1 MATLGSLVVSLAVDT
16 ARFQGDLGRA
26 ATIAE
31 SRMRNIKDVST
42 KALGAITV
50 AATAAG
56 GALVYALK
64 SAIDRADNMR
74 DLAQSA
80 GVTVEQLSRLAFA
93 GKQSGVEIDQ
103 IGKALAK
110 LSAAGVPDANAA
122 LLDLADV
129 FASMPDGAA
138 KTALAIDK
146 FGERIGPAL
155 IPLLNEGRAGLVG
168 MGEEAK
174 RLGLELSTSAAA
186 GADQFNDSLGVMKG
200 IVEGLGNSLAAQM
213 LPVLNEIAD
222 SFTKSA
228 TGADRLSRA
237 AEQLATFLKL
247 LVDIGFSVY
256 STFNNVGTALA
267 ALAAATTAALQG
279 DVRRAASILK
289 DANAEQIAN
298 EKAANEFL
306 EKLWSDRVATAEA
319 AAKQLTRIQAI
330 SRAGGS
336 EIKTRYD
343 PKTDPFLKGSGKED
357 DKIPALSFAQQMV
370 QEAQDAR
377 VREYWEGVEISAKSA
392 AEAQEIAA
400 DGLAEVSKEMEAE
413 FASWFEGTEQIS
425 VFAEQSARNMQDSF
439 AQFLFDPFDQGLKGM
454 LAGFLDTIRRM
465 VAEAASAQILGSLFN
480 FIGGK
485 AGGGVGAFFSNMAGG
500 ILGKRA
506 GGGPVSAGGAYLV
519 GERGPELLQMGSM
532 GGTVIPNHAMGG
544 GITINNHIDA
554 RGADAERI
562 MAMLPP
568 LLKQNSDQTVA
579 RIRDMNGRG
588 RL

>member
-80 GVTVEQLSRLAFA
+80 GVTVEQLSRLGFA
-93 GKQSGVEIDQ
+93 GRQSGVEIEQ

-168 MGEEAK
+168 MAEQAD
-174 RLGLELSTSAAA
+174 RLGITLSTSAAA
-186 GADQFNDSLGVMKG
+186 GADKFNDSMGVMKG

-222 SFTKSA
+222 GFTKSA
-228 TGADRLSRA
+228 DGADRLGRA
-237 AEQLATFLKL
+237 AEQLATFLKII
-247 LVDIGFSVY
+247 VDIGYSVY
-256 STFNNVGTALA
+256 STFNNVGSALA
-267 ALAAATTAALQG
+267 ALAAAATATAQG
-279 DVRRAASILK
+279 DVKRAAAILK

-298 EKAANEFL
+298 EKSANEFL

-330 SRAGGS
+330 SRPGGS

-343 PKTDPFLKGSGKED
+343 PKKDQFLKTAKEEKPD
-357 DKIPALSFAQQMV
+357 YGFTDGTRA
-370 QEAQDAR
+370 
-377 VREYWEGVEISAKSA
+377 A
-392 AEAQEIAA
+392 AEAAAKRAEDYYAERAFQAELAEDIERKSVAGLEEIA
-400 DGLAEVSKEMEAE
+400 GKM
-413 FASWFEGTEQIS
+413 EQIHAKTAQQNAQMQ
-425 VFAEQSARNMQDSF
+425 VFADQAARNMQTSF
-439 AQFLFDPFDQGLKGM
+439 AQFLFDPFDKGLKGM
-454 LAGFLDTIRRM
+454 VAGFIDAIRQM
-465 VAEAASAQILGSLFN
+465 VAEAAAAQLLGGLASTLGGLF
-480 FIGGK
+480 GGLFGAS
-485 AGGGVGAFFSNMAGG
+485 AGGSTSTSFGG
-500 ILGKRA
+500 GRA
-506 GGGPVSAGGAYLV
+506 SGGPVSAGSAYLV
-519 GERGPELLQMGSM
+519 GERGPELLMMGSQS
-532 GGTVIPNHAMGG
+532 GRVIPNGG
-544 GITINNHIDA
+544 GVTISPHYNIDA
-554 RGADAERI
+554 RGATTDLVKALPSILAENNRQLMLAFRDA
-562 MAMLPP
+562 
-568 LLKQNSDQTVA
+568 KT
-579 RIRDMNGRG
+579 RG
-588 RL
+588 ALA